1 MSGWGKSFHGQAIL
15 EAAIPEFVSTVV
27 LDYKDEYRGLV
38 KAGLLDFFIVGP
50 REAEWSVDDWR
61 LFLQSNP
68 TVVLARYQLGSD
80 AWREVSANIIEAAR
94 GHAGPGYP
102 TLIAVD
108 EAHIAAP
115 EQGKVP
121 EATKNLA
128 TTGRGEGASSLW
140 MDQRASALSKDVLTQ
155 ADETIIGG
163 FKEKTDR
170 NALSVEYPVDVH
182 NPALSTVSGLD
193 SFPELMPKSGEPVP
207 LRRFEDEDGSTIGS
221 EWIYANDKGEVERR
235 NTRDME
241 MESTHFAPEG
251 FSIPDPTYN

>member
-1 MSGWGKSFHGQAIL
+1 MSGWGKSYHGQAIL
-15 EAAIPEFVSTVV
+15 EAAISAFVSTVI

-50 REAEWSVDDWR
+50 DEAAWSVNDWR

-68 TVVLARYQLGSD
+68 TVVLARYQLGSE
-80 AWREVSANIIEAAR
+80 AWREVSAKVIEAAR

-108 EAHIAAP
+108 EAHVVAP
-115 EQGKVP
+115 ERGKVP

-163 FKEKTDR
+163 FKESTDR

-182 NPALSTVSGLD
+182 NPTLSEVGGLD
-193 SFPELMPKSGEPVP
+193 SFPDLLPESDEPLP
-207 LRRFEDEDGSTIGS
+207 LRRFEDDDGSTVGS
-221 EWIYANDKGEVERR
+221 EWIYANDTGDVERR
-235 NTRDME
+235 STRDMQ
-241 MESTHFAPEG
+241 METTHYAPEG
-251 FSIPDPTYN
+251 FDIPDPVY